1 MSPPDAASASAL
13 RSALKRGLWMVLA
26 LMGGVGLLVAALS
39 RTDLG
44 QEAFADL
51 PGRTDPLILVFS
63 LVVMSAGMLFVAL
76 RWRALIPAEHPSP
89 PPLGLT
95 LITCAALLVNYAL
108 PGPMG
113 ELAAAGL
120 VRYRYG
126 VPASV
131 ALAAGLYGRF
141 IGLGMAGFGV
151 SALWLSDTLPVPPE
165 TARLVG
171 GVSGL
176 VALGAMAGAALAL
189 RPRWISWISSRTAG
203 ALAERLPGRLGVFM
217 ARADSGVRSLV
228 EALGQIGQ
236 LPKRA
241 WLTAAGWSL
250 SGHTCVATGIWLGAV
265 SIGAAPAWT
274 GVLFTYLASAAAVV
288 AIFAIPGGQL
298 AWDALFFGF
307 LTVTAGVSEADAL
320 AITALQRFQQILL
333 LLIGATAL
341 AWLIAPRAAR
351 EPVDREG

>member
-1 MSPPDAASASAL
+1 MTDVSADSTL
-13 RSALKRGLWMVLA
+13 RGALKRGLWMALA
-26 LMGGVGLLVAALS
+26 LAAGAGLVVAALS
-39 RTDLG
+39 RTELG

-51 PGRTDPLILVFS
+51 PGRTDPLLLALS
-63 LVVMSAGMLFVAL
+63 LVVMSTGMLFVAL
-76 RWRALIPAEHPSP
+76 RWRALIPAEHPAP
-89 PPLGLT
+89 PPIGLT

-108 PGPMG
+108 PGPVG

-141 IGLGMAGFGV
+141 IGLGIAGLGITV
-151 SALWLSDTLPVPPE
+151 LWLSGLLPVPPE
-165 TARLVG
+165 TASLVG
-171 GVSGL
+171 GVVGL
-176 VALGAMAGAALAL
+176 VAFGATAGAAVAL
-189 RPRWISWISSRTAG
+189 RPRWISWISERTAG
-203 ALAERLPGRLGVFM
+203 ALAQRLPGRLGVAM
-217 ARADSGVRSLV
+217 GRADAAATSLV

-236 LPKRA
+236 LPRRS

-265 SIGAAPAWT
+265 AIGAEAAWA

-307 LTVTAGVSEADAL
+307 LTVTAGVTEADAL

-341 AWLIAPRAAR
+341 AWLIAPRGRAA
-351 EPVDREG
+351 EP